1 MLGPFIA
8 CERGYRKKS
17 IITLLASRHFKVLAI
32 TSKIGSEHPIV
43 GFTVVKTYLE
53 KIENSRIT
61 SSQCSE
67 AALENTYGALQFN
80 VESFKDLLSL
90 FTLSDDPTQLLGPE
104 VIVAEHCNQPTFYAF
119 AYQDIYDK
127 KVGQKFLH
135 FFLYGFLNVQYIY
148 NSWVCTPK
156 AGNTGPLKP
165 LFNPTI
171 GRNDTDNNIVEQILS
186 QSIHCLTRNQRTA
199 E

>member
-67 AALENTYGALQFN
+67 AALENTYGAL
-80 VESFKDLLSL
+80 
-90 FTLSDDPTQLLGPE
+90 SDDPTQLLGPE
-104 VIVAEHCNQPTFYAF
+104 VIVAERCNQPTFYAF
-119 AYQDIYDK
+119 AYQDIYNK

-186 QSIHCLTRNQRTA
+186 QSIHCLACKQRTA